1 VGVLVRTAR
10 LEELPVAA
18 AIYQRTLRDTFTW
31 IPGWRHNAQDFLNAA
46 RDEEIYVAVADARI
60 QGVAAFYRPDNFLHS
75 LYVAQRRNGVG
86 KALLDHVVGLATGP
100 VSLKCQ
106 AINLKAQAF
115 YMREGFVA
123 AEHGRDPPSGPP
135 WVRMVQQT

>member
-1 VGVLVRTAR
+1 MEVRRAR

-31 IPGWRHNAQDFLNAA
+31 IPAWRHNAQDFLNAA
-46 RDEEIYVAVADARI
+46 RDEEVYVAVDDGRI
-60 QGVAAFYRPDNFLHS
+60 LGVAAFYRPDNFLHS
-75 LYVAQRRNGVG
+75 LYVAERRRGVG
-86 KALLDHVVGLATGP
+86 KSLLDHIVGVATGP

-123 AEHGRDPPSGPP
+123 TEHGRDPPSGPP
-135 WVRMVQQT
+135 WVRMVRQT